1 MIDGN
6 GLAGLLTELLG
17 TEATTLERRCQSCS
31 DVHPLG
37 AHRAFQGA
45 AWVLRCPGC
54 SAVAAMIAAD
64 DAEVRVEWAG
74 VLRIPRRNG

>member
-17 TEATTLERRCQSCS
+17 TEATTLERRCQGCG

-37 AHRAFQGA
+37 AHRAYEGA

-54 SAVAAMIAAD
+54 SAVAAVIA
-64 DAEVRVEWAG
+64 ERESVLHVEWAG
-74 VLRIPRRNG
+74 VLGIPRRDG